1 MSDLINTLR
10 VLRAIY
16 KEVYQLTRKSVF
28 ISVCVTDVLYGQTI
42 RCICNISPVLCE
54 LSLKFV
60 VDFVKVNNK
69 SYHHWNR
76 NKTTLAKVDRNCR
89 FALNCNHQSSPC
101 SFSAHHWV
109 GGLKLSVPQTITTCQ
124 QRICFSLTYFTDVC
138 CTPN

>member
-101 SFSAHHWV
+101 SFSAHHSPNYYNLSTTYLLFLDIFYWR
-109 GGLKLSVPQTITTCQ
+109 LLHTKLMHTTIC
-124 QRICFSLTYFTDVC
+124 
-138 CTPN
+138 